1 MTDLRDRIAR
11 LAEEA
16 QSRVDVA
23 AAQAAWQE
31 GRAHGL
37 REASSVILAS
47 NTETRITDDA
57 ALAAELAT
65 YLAKL
70 QSQERAA
77 ADRYCSLNPEDS
89 DADWR
94 RGRAHGIYRALAQVT
109 AVLEDMLFRHGGGG
123 DV

>member
-16 QSRVDVA
+16 QSRA
-23 AAQAAWQE
+23 GMAGTQATWQE

-37 REASSVILAS
+37 REASVILAS
-47 NTETRITDDA
+47 NTETRITDGA

-70 QSQERAA
+70 QTQERTA

-109 AVLEDMLFRHGGGG
+109 AVLEDMLLRHRGGG

>member
-1 MTDLRDRIAR
+1 MADLRDRIAR

-37 REASSVILAS
+37 REASVILAS

-89 DADWR
+89 EADWR
-94 RGRAHGIYRALAQVT
+94 RGCAHGIYRALAQVT
-109 AVLEDMLFRHGGGG
+109 AVLEDMLFRHEGGG